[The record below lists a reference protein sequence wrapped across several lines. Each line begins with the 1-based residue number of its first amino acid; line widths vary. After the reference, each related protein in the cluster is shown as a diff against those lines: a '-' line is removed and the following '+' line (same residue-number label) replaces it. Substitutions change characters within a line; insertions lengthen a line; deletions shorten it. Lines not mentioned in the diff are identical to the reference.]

1 MFAQRSPL
9 EESPLDGSEYDLRD
23 AFRAAT
29 ARAPGPCPDAET
41 LAALADPNGVS
52 LDDAARSLAVDHVA
66 RCANCADE
74 VKTLFSLRDV
84 LETAAY
90 APLPAPDPSDDPAP
104 LRWLSAW
111 ARWRSNPARSVPVM
125 LVVLAAVLGVSY
137 LVWSSSQKPGISD
150 GRVRSGSSWTIATVP
165 ADRATLAT
173 APERLEWTSTAPA
186 ESYRVT
192 LYDAES
198 TPIWE
203 SPSVTTPFVDLPA
216 EVRGRLPA
224 GRPVFWRVVA
234 LSGIDRRESVLLRF
248 TIGPAVAPA
257 S

>member
-1 MFAQRSPL
+1 MFARRSQR
-9 EESPLDGSEYDLRD
+9 EESALDGSENDLREG
-23 AFRAAT
+23 FRSAT
-29 ARAPGPCPDAET
+29 AVPPGPCPDAET
-41 LAALADPNGVS
+41 LAALADTESVS

-66 RCANCADE
+66 RCASCADE
-74 VKTLFSLRDV
+74 VKTLFALRDA
-84 LETAAY
+84 LDASIY
-90 APLPAPDPSDDPAP
+90 APASVPDPSDEPAP

-111 ARWRSNPARSVPVM
+111 ARWRSNPSRSVPVM

-137 LVWSSSQKPGISD
+137 LVWSSTQNSGISD
-150 GRVRSGSSWTIATVP
+150 ERVRSGSTWTIATVP
-165 ADRATLAT
+165 TDRATVVS
-173 APERLEWTSTAPA
+173 APERLEWTSTVPA

-203 SPSVTTPFVDLPA
+203 SPAVTTGFVELPA
-216 EVRGRLPA
+216 GVRASLPA
-224 GRPVFWRVVA
+224 GRPVYWRVVA

-248 TIGPAVAPA
+248 TISPAGAPA